1 MTTNS
6 AVVNAS
12 FLIQNKL
19 PSLALDLLAFVSQL
33 EVLKKQSKRL
43 RAVFIPSRPTA
54 PALNARRART
64 AASRELCMAALH
76 TAHSRA
82 RAGQ

>member
-43 RAVFIPSRPTA
+43 RAVFPLGP
-54 PALNARRART
+54 LLRR
-64 AASRELCMAALH
+64 
-76 TAHSRA
+76 
-82 RAGQ
+82 